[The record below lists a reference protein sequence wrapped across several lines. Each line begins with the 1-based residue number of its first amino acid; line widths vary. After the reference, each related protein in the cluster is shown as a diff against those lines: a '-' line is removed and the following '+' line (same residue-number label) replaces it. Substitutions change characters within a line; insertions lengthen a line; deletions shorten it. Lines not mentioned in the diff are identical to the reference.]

1 MTTKLRTPNFS
12 FTNFNLEFDYDEFY
26 ANNGVRY
33 IAYGLETCPTTG
45 RKHHQGFVS
54 FSSARTISAT
64 AKRMGCSV
72 FNMKGTIEQNED
84 YCSKESDLVKIGTL
98 PKQGKRTDLEGI
110 QKLIEDGVSERQLA
124 TDNFNLWCQY
134 GNRFERYRALLQ
146 EKRTWKTK
154 ISWFWG
160 PSGCGKSR
168 LAFEND
174 DFVAISFINSFFL
187 LPNGLCPKKAVLDDL
202 VPGSGL
208 DLDTWLKL
216 TDRYQ
221 YMMNIKGGSVNC
233 CLEELIIT
241 SNYSPEEYFE
251 AVPPASRSACLR
263 RIDRTMNFNTLKSN
277 FDNEVVLG
285 NIDQDLDVDFV

>member
-12 FTNFNLEFDYDEFY
+12 FTQFNLDFDYEEFF

-45 RKHHQGFVS
+45 RQHHQGFVS
-54 FSSARTISAT
+54 FTSARTVKAT

-84 YCSKESDLVKIGTL
+84 YCSKEGDLVSYGTL
-98 PKQGKRTDLEGI
+98 PKQGKRTDLLAI
-110 QKLIEDGVSERQLA
+110 QKSIEEGATERQLA
-124 TDNFNLWCQY
+124 TDNFKLWCQY
-134 GNRFERYRALLQ
+134 GNRFERYRAILQ
-146 EKRTWKTK
+146 ERRTWKTK
-154 ISWFWG
+154 ISWLWG
-160 PSGCGKSR
+160 PTGCGKSR
-168 LAFEND
+168 LAFKD
-174 DFVAISFINSFFL
+174 DEFVAISFINSFFL
-187 LPNGLCPKKAVLDDL
+187 LPNGQCPTKAVLDDL
-202 VPGSGL
+202 VPGTGL

-233 CLEELIIT
+233 CLKELIIT
-241 SNYSPEEYFE
+241 SNYSPEEYF
-251 AVPPASRSACLR
+251 ATVPENSRDACLR
-263 RIDRTMNFNTLKSN
+263 RIDRTINFNSLKNN

-285 NIDQDLDVDFV
+285 NIGQDLDVGFL

>member
-12 FTNFNLEFDYDEFY
+12 FTQFNIDFDYKEFF

-45 RKHHQGFVS
+45 RQHHQGFVS
-54 FSSARTISAT
+54 FSSARTVSAT

-72 FNMKGTIEQNED
+72 FFMKGSIEQNED
-84 YCSKESDLVKIGTL
+84 YCSKESDLVCIGTL
-98 PKQGKRTDLEGI
+98 PKQGKRNDLEGI
-110 QKLIEDGVSERQLA
+110 QKLIEDGVPERQLA
-124 TDNFNLWCQY
+124 QDNFKLWCQY

-146 EKRTWKTK
+146 ERRNWTTK
-154 ISWFWG
+154 VSWLWG
-160 PSGCGKSR
+160 SSGCGKSR
-168 LAFEND
+168 LAFKD
-174 DFVAISFINSFFL
+174 DEFVAISFVNSFFL
-187 LPNGLCPKKAVLDDL
+187 LPGNTCPEKAVLDDL
-202 VPGSGL
+202 VPGTGP

-233 CLEELIIT
+233 CLKELIIT
-241 SNYSPEEYFE
+241 SNYSPQEYF
-251 AVPPASRSACLR
+251 ALVPENSREACLR
-263 RIDRTMNFNTLKSN
+263 RIDRTIDFNSLKNN

-285 NIDQDLDVDFV
+285 NIDQDLDVDL